1 MSIAPGT
8 QAGGYEIVAAIGA
21 GGESETLFREA
32 LDGRRRVPGDGV
44 DTLKTLNNLAVYLV
58 RGKPDE
64 AARWRAK
71 LPPDAASGYG
81 A

>member
-1 MSIAPGT
+1 VSIAPGT

-32 LDGRRRVPGDGV
+32 LDGRRRVPGDGHV

-71 LPPDAASGYG
+71 LPPDAASK
-81 A
+81 